1 MRHLA
6 ITTATSN
13 YVFPSPGISNA
24 VPGQLSS
31 PPGAFQLGG
40 LFGQPATGKET
51 FETFAGEAGIRAKIN
66 TGPINHAI
74 NVNYAIND
82 RTYNQ
87 TLWARTRS
95 PIANL
100 IFWNLYTEPTNLA
113 KPNFSTLNISQITGV
128 RVSSVGI
135 SDTMS
140 MLDDRVQF
148 TIGARHQT
156 AGSEVTVFLGP
167 PGSASRPEHD
177 SSVWSPAY
185 AVVVKPVE
193 HISLYANYIEG
204 LQTPVVVGPLYA
216 NAGTV
221 FPPSQTQQAEG
232 GIKFDAGRLTATL
245 SYFDINQPGLLTIGS
260 GVSATQELNGRQRN
274 RGVEL
279 NVFGEITPAIRALG
293 GVAMIHGVQE
303 KTQGGVND
311 GKKAIDVP
319 TVTANIGAEWDTPFV
334 PGLTLT
340 SRVIYTG
347 SQYVNATNTLSIP
360 EWTRVDLG
368 ARYTFASPWNGKP
381 IVVRARIENVA
392 NQAYWASAYS
402 GVITLAAPRTYLVS
416 TTFNF

>member
-1 MRHLA
+1 
-6 ITTATSN
+6 
-13 YVFPSPGISNA
+13 
-24 VPGQLSS
+24 
-31 PPGAFQLGG
+31 
-40 LFGQPATGKET
+40 
-51 FETFAGEAGIRAKIN
+51 
-66 TGPINHAI
+66 
-74 NVNYAIND
+74 
-82 RTYNQ
+82 
-87 TLWARTRS
+87 
-95 PIANL
+95 
-100 IFWNLYTEPTNLA
+100 
-113 KPNFSTLNISQITGV
+113 
-128 RVSSVGI
+128 
-135 SDTMS
+135 
-140 MLDDRVQF
+140 
-148 TIGARHQT
+148 
-156 AGSEVTVFLGP
+156 
-167 PGSASRPEHD
+167 
-177 SSVWSPAY
+177 VWSPAY

-232 GIKFDAGRLTATL
+232 GIKFDAGRFTATL

-274 RGVEL
+274 RGMEL
-279 NVFGEITPAIRALG
+279 NVFGEITPAVRVLG
-293 GVAMIHGVQE
+293 GLALIDGVQE

-311 GKKAIDVP
+311 GRKAIGVP
-319 TVTANIGAEWDTPFV
+319 TVTANIGAEWDMPFV

-340 SRVIYTG
+340 GRVIYTG

-381 IVVRARIENVA
+381 IVVRAGVENVA